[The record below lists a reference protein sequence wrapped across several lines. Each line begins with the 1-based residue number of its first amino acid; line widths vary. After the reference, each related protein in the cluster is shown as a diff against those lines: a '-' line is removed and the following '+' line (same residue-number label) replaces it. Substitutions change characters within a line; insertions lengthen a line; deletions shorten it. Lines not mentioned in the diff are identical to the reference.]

1 MNKFT
6 SALVVALLSI
16 VHIVG
21 AQCTLYSGAYTQAE
35 VKECLSGN
43 KTLIIPDNQLVELDG
58 SWDLTSLGPITLIIR
73 GNGCIIFSGYNEY
86 AEKLKLAEGSSIT
99 IEEGA
104 DNPFALIGTGSAGQV
119 RIKIGDTRYKERDFE
134 DLIGAFG
141 VSAALPVELAYFRG
155 KPADSGIRIEWNTA
169 VEINNAY
176 FEVEFSRD
184 GKEFKSIAYLEGS
197 GTSAIPNFYHFQH
210 NTPVLGHN
218 YYRLKQTDFDDTH
231 TYSPIITIS
240 WKQQQKAVVNVFP
253 NPIQER
259 FTIDTADGSEPT
271 AVHLFN
277 ALGQQIA
284 THWPE
289 GLRQYELPPALDRGH
304 YILKIQIGSQQ
315 FIEHL
320 LIQ

>member
-16 VHIVG
+16 AHIVG

-43 KTLIIPDNQLVELDG
+43 KTLIIPDNQLIELDG
-58 SWDLTSLGPITLIIR
+58 SWNLTSLGPITLIIR
-73 GNGCIIFSGYNEY
+73 GNGCLIFSGYNEY
-86 AEKLKLAEGSSIT
+86 SEKLKLAEGSSIS

-104 DNPFALIGTGSAGQV
+104 NNPFALLGTGRAGQT
-119 RIKIGDTRYKERDFE
+119 RIKIGDTLYKERHFE
-134 DLIGAFG
+134 DLINAFG
-141 VSAALPVELAYFRG
+141 VSAPLPVELAYFQG
-155 KPADSGIRIEWNTA
+155 KAETSNIRIEWKTE

-197 GTSAIPNFYHFQH
+197 GTSAIPNFYDFQH
-210 NTPVLGHN
+210 KTPVIGHN
-218 YYRLKQTDFDDTH
+218 YYRLKQTDFDDTY

-240 WKQQQKAVVNVFP
+240 WKQQEKAVVKVFP

-259 FTIDTADGSEPT
+259 FTIDTSDGSEPT

-289 GLRQYELPPALDRGH
+289 GLRQYELPSTLDRGQ
-304 YILKIQIGSQQ
+304 YILKIQIGNQQ
-315 FIEHL
+315 FVERL